1 MIYLITK
8 YHEIEGGKTASAVKV
23 EKANEAEA
31 MAEAL
36 KQFHQFASNYMAD
49 TTVKAWSLMIV
60 DPHYNTVIKKDGY
73 TVPVPVVEEPSAE

>member
-8 YHEIEGGKTASAVKV
+8 YHETETGKTASAVKI
-23 EKANEAEA
+23 EKATEAEA

-49 TTVKAWSLMIV
+49 ATVKAWSLMIV
-60 DPHYNTVIKKDGY
+60 DPHYNVVIKKDGY
-73 TVPVPVVEEPSAE
+73 TQPIEVEE